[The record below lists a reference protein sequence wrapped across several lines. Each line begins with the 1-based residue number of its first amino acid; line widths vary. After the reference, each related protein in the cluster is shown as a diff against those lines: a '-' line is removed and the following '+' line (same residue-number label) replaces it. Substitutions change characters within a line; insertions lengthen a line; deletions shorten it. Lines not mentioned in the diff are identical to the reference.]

1 MSLFTKELDF
11 TQEVLESTKPVLV
24 DFSAP
29 WCGLCKLIQPTVRE
43 FQSEWKDQFKLVR
56 INADNNLLLANAY
69 QLKSLPTLLWIEGGQ
84 VIHRF
89 EGFNG
94 REDLKQALEKLMR
107 NLLNSSEPM
116 SRKGSIPTSF
126 ERVVS

>member
-1 MSLFTKELDF
+1 MPLSAKELDF
-11 TQEVLESTKPVLV
+11 TQEVLESPKPVLV

-29 WCGLCKLIQPTVRE
+29 WCGLCKLINPTLRE

-56 INADNNLLLANAY
+56 INADDNLKLANAY
-69 QLKSLPTLLWIEGGQ
+69 QLKSLPTLLWIERGQ

-94 REDLKQALEKLMR
+94 RDDLRLALEKLML
-107 NLLNSSEPM
+107 NLLTSSEQVC
-116 SRKGSIPTSF
+116 RKGSASTVLK
-126 ERVVS
+126 RAVG

>member
-1 MSLFTKELDF
+1 MPLSAKELDF
-11 TQEVLESTKPVLV
+11 TQEVLESPKPVLV

-29 WCGLCKLIQPTVRE
+29 WCGLCKLINPTLRE

-56 INADNNLLLANAY
+56 INADDNLKLANAY
-69 QLKSLPTLLWIEGGQ
+69 QLKSLPTLLWIERGQ

-94 REDLKQALEKLMR
+94 RDDLRLALEKLML
-107 NLLNSSEPM
+107 NLLTSSEPVC
-116 SRKGSIPTSF
+116 RKGSASTVLK
-126 ERVVS
+126 RAVG